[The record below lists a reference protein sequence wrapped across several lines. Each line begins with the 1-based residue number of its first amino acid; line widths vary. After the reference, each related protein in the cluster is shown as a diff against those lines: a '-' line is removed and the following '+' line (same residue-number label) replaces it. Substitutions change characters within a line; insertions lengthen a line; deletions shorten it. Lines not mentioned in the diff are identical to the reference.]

1 MWPGL
6 PSGVQRA
13 AAGPLNTLIAGAA
26 AIGVFD
32 EGILQ
37 TFIPAAVRGGLD
49 ASWAA
54 TALGIQSLAYVGG
67 QVVGGWLSDRVGRRP
82 VGIVAALVVG
92 GGVVAAI
99 GLVSSS
105 PGLAIAGIVAHGV
118 GTGATIAVRS
128 AAFSDVFGGANFG
141 TIFGL
146 LAVAYPIGGTL
157 AVYVGAVALDR
168 TGSSLALIPL
178 VLVALGVWIVS
189 LWIAGPRK
197 RRGAGLPAAA

>member
-1 MWPGL
+1 MPEA
-6 PSGVQRA
+6 RR
-13 AAGPLNTLIAGAA
+13 
-26 AIGVFD
+26 D
-32 EGILQ
+32 
-37 TFIPAAVRGGLD
+37 VRPFLC
-49 ASWAA
+49 S
-54 TALGIQSLAYVGG
+54 
-67 QVVGGWLSDRVGRRP
+67 
-82 VGIVAALVVG
+82 AALFRRLLRRMRR
-92 GGVVAAI
+92 APR
-99 GLVSSS
+99 LR
-105 PGLAIAGIVAHGV
+105 AGMGFARSNCREEFLEARIVAHGI